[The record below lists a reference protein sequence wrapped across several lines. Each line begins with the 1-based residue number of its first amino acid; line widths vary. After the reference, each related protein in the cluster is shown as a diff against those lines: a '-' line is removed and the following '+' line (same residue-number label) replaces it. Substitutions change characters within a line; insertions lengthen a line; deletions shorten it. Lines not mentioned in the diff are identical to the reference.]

1 MEKRKQIKKILY
13 TSVVVILVLV
23 MMFSGLRLL
32 ESTVLSPEVPE
43 QPTATRKTITRN
55 GVDYFPRQDI
65 TVMLVMGIDQYGP
78 IEASDSY
85 NNPGAADM
93 VALLIF
99 DEKNQT
105 IDALALNRDTMLEM
119 PVLGIGGREA
129 GTFFG
134 QLALSHTYG
143 TGLEDSCENVRKTV
157 SNLLYGIR
165 VDYYVAMNMDAISI
179 LNDAVGG
186 VTVTVEDDF
195 SAIDSTIGTGEVTL
209 RGEQALNFV
218 RTRKD
223 VGNQLNISRMDRQKQ
238 YIESFVTSFRNSL
251 NGEESF
257 ILKTYETVAPYVL
270 SDCSINTLS
279 NMLSR
284 YSAYTINRI
293 VTPEGENILGD
304 TYYEFY
310 LDEEKL
316 DPLILDLF
324 YAPK

>member
-1 MEKRKQIKKILY
+1 MEKRKQIKKIVYFCAVL
-13 TSVVVILVLV
+13 ILVLV

-32 ESTVLSPEVPE
+32 ESTVLYQQGEEPQSVN
-43 QPTATRKTITRN
+43 RKTITRD

-78 IEASDSY
+78 IQASSSY

-99 DEKNQT
+99 DETNKT
-105 IDALALNRDTMLEM
+105 CDALCLNRDTMLEM

-134 QLALSHTYG
+134 QLALAHTYG
-143 TGLEDSCENVRKTV
+143 TGMADSCENVRKTV
-157 SNLLYGIR
+157 SNLLYGIT
-165 VDYYVAMNMDAISI
+165 VDYYVAMNMDAIGI

-186 VTVTVEDDF
+186 VTVTVADDF
-195 SAIDSTIGTGEVTL
+195 SAIDPSIGVGEVTL
-209 RGEQALNFV
+209 KGEQALNFV

-223 VGNQLNISRMDRQKQ
+223 VGNQLNISRMERQKQ
-238 YIESFVTSFRNSL
+238 YIESFVRAFRDSL

-257 ILKTYETVAPYVL
+257 ILETYETVSPYVL
-270 SDCSINTLS
+270 SDCSVNTLS
-279 NMLSR
+279 NMLNR
-284 YSAYTINRI
+284 YSAFTIDRI
-293 VTPEGENILGD
+293 VTPEGENVLGE

-316 DPLILDLF
+316 DPLILELF